1 MLWPFWYYEVQY
13 RLCLWAPTVF
23 ILLIFSRRSDTLT
36 IMTPCCEIREGV
48 LAKNGHLNISLYKLF
63 GLDILLFIF
72 SQTLR
77 KITSI
82 VRNWS
87 QIYQVIFTNNIFN
100 VIVQVYIEIA
110 ENITF
115 FISRVKLRKI
125 LSVLMKLV
133 CFVDR

>member
-1 MLWPFWYYEVQY
+1 
-13 RLCLWAPTVF
+13 
-23 ILLIFSRRSDTLT
+23 
-36 IMTPCCEIREGV
+36 MTPWCEIREGV
-48 LAKNGHLNISLYKLF
+48 LANNGQLNIFLYKLY
-63 GLDILLFIF
+63 GLDILLFVF

-100 VIVQVYIEIA
+100 VFVQVYIEIA

>member
-1 MLWPFWYYEVQY
+1 
-13 RLCLWAPTVF
+13 
-23 ILLIFSRRSDTLT
+23 
-36 IMTPCCEIREGV
+36 MTPCCEIREGV
-48 LAKNGHLNISLYKLF
+48 LAKNGQLNISLYKLF

-100 VIVQVYIEIA
+100 VIVQVYFEIA

-115 FISRVKLRKI
+115 FISRLKLRKI